1 MLFLKSAINVLL
13 IVSESENVAA
23 LATFVLKKTNS
34 VHRIKSSERQ
44 IASDSNK

>member
-1 MLFLKSAINVLL
+1 MKSAINVLF

-23 LATFVLKKTNS
+23 LAAFVLKEINS

-44 IASDSNK
+44 IASDLNK